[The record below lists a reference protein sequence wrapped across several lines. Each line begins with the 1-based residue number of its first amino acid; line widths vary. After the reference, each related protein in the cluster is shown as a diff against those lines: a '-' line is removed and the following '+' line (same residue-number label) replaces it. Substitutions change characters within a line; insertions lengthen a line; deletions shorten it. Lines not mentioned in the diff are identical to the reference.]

1 MTVHAT
7 PLGAIG
13 AQPFGAE
20 PSGAAL
26 GAKLTAARHHCDDRT
41 ELLLWLIDFMQRVAA
56 ARDDLDAT
64 ANLVVYAG
72 RLELGP
78 SYFLDDL
85 KTEWARLRLALRL
98 ARSARR

>member
-41 ELLLWLIDFMQRVAA
+41 ELLLWLLDFMRRIH
-56 ARDDLDAT
+56 ARRDRFETDASF
-64 ANLVVYAG
+64 VEYAG
-72 RLELGP
+72 RLEFNSGV
-78 SYFLDDL
+78 
-85 KTEWARLRLALRL
+85 WAR
-98 ARSARR
+98 